1 MIYNVGSNLA
11 SSRSKLAS
19 WTLLED
25 IVCVVGLA
33 CVGSENINNR
43 SLFGRECLG
52 FQSWLRFETSR
63 TAMEGAKRKELP
75 RASAH
80 STGQVTTTTTV
91 TDGDSTN
98 QTTTFCSCGII
109 YHTKTETTVFA
120 MPDEEITMTVSTETI
135 EGRTKARCRTTTRPR
150 RDEAT
155 TPSLSGSKRKSP
167 PTEEELFERS
177 EPEPE
182 VDERSDEN
190 RPSATRNS
198 RKGGTN
204 YKKK

>member
-1 MIYNVGSNLA
+1 M
-11 SSRSKLAS
+11 
-19 WTLLED
+19 
-25 IVCVVGLA
+25 
-33 CVGSENINNR
+33 
-43 SLFGRECLG
+43 FGRECLG

-98 QTTTFCSCGII
+98 QTTTFSSCGII

-135 EGRTKARCRTTTRPR
+135 EGRTKAICRTTTRPR
-150 RDEAT
+150 REEAT

-167 PTEEELFERS
+167 PTEEELFGRS

>member
-1 MIYNVGSNLA
+1 M
-11 SSRSKLAS
+11 
-19 WTLLED
+19 
-25 IVCVVGLA
+25 
-33 CVGSENINNR
+33 
-43 SLFGRECLG
+43 FGRECLG

-75 RASAH
+75 RASAN
-80 STGQVTTTTTV
+80 STSQVTTTTTL

-120 MPDEEITMTVSTETI
+120 TPDEEITMTIPTETS
-135 EGRTKARCRTTTRPR
+135 EGGTKAICRTTKRPR
-150 RDEAT
+150 RGEAT
-155 TPSLSGSKRKSP
+155 TSSSSGSQRKSP
-167 PTEEELFERS
+167 PTGRS

-204 YKKK
+204 YKRK

>member
-1 MIYNVGSNLA
+1 MVYILGSNLA
-11 SSRSKLAS
+11 SGRSKLAS

-33 CVGSENINNR
+33 CVGSETINNR

-52 FQSWLRFETSR
+52 CQSWLRFETSR
-63 TAMEGAKRKELP
+63 TAMEGAKWKELP
-75 RASAH
+75 RASAN

-109 YHTKTETTVFA
+109 SHTKTETTVFA
-120 MPDEEITMTVSTETI
+120 TPDEEIAMTISTETI
-135 EGRTKARCRTTTRPR
+135 EGRTKAICRTTKR
-150 RDEAT
+150 RRRGEAT
-155 TPSLSGSKRKSP
+155 TSSSSGSQRKAP
-167 PTEEELFERS
+167 PTGRS

-182 VDERSDEN
+182 VDERSDDN
-190 RPSATRNS
+190 RPSATRIS

-204 YKKK
+204 YKRK

>member
-1 MIYNVGSNLA
+1 M
-11 SSRSKLAS
+11 
-19 WTLLED
+19 
-25 IVCVVGLA
+25 
-33 CVGSENINNR
+33 NNR
-43 SLFGRECLG
+43 SSFGRECLG
-52 FQSWLRFETSR
+52 FQSWLHFETSR

-109 YHTKTETTVFA
+109 FHTKTETTVFA
-120 MPDEEITMTVSTETI
+120 TPDEESTMTVSTETI
-135 EGRTKARCRTTTRPR
+135 EGRTKAICRTTKRPR
-150 RDEAT
+150 REEAT
-155 TPSLSGSKRKSP
+155 TPSSSGSTRESP
-167 PTEEELFERS
+167 LTEEELIGRS

-182 VDERSDEN
+182 VGERSDEH
-190 RPSATRNS
+190 RPSATRIS

-204 YKKK
+204 YKRK

>member
-1 MIYNVGSNLA
+1 MVYILGSNLA
-11 SSRSKLAS
+11 SGRSKLAS

-33 CVGSENINNR
+33 CVGSETINNR

-75 RASAH
+75 RASAN

-109 YHTKTETTVFA
+109 SHTKTETTVFA
-120 MPDEEITMTVSTETI
+120 TPDEEITMTTSTETI
-135 EGRTKARCRTTTRPR
+135 EGRTKICLTTKR
-150 RDEAT
+150 RRRGEAT
-155 TPSLSGSKRKSP
+155 TSSSSGSQRKAP
-167 PTEEELFERS
+167 PTGRS

-182 VDERSDEN
+182 VNERSDEN
-190 RPSATRNS
+190 RPSATRIS